1 MQRSSGVFSTK
12 IPNGTDMSM
21 NSSQNSSLQKV
32 IDALSTERLAPYIA
46 NVPNEAS
53 EKALELYQW
62 NIGVSGAFHEAIS
75 VAEVC
80 LRNALHDQLTL
91 FTEGLPGSWFDNTS
105 NVLTADAREDISKAK
120 YRVLRKGGPITPG
133 RLVSELSFGFW
144 KFLLAKRYETSLWT
158 PALRHGF
165 PQLESQQRKVVFET
179 VSDLNILRN
188 RIAHHE
194 PIFKRNLTEDY
205 LKVYRLINWIS
216 VDTREWS
223 TSFSR
228 IQDCLSLYPGFGRS
242 I

>member
-1 MQRSSGVFSTK
+1 
-12 IPNGTDMSM
+12 MSI
-21 NSSQNSSLQKV
+21 NSSQNTNLRSV
-32 IDALSTERLAPYIA
+32 VDALSTERLAPYITH
-46 NVPNEAS
+46 VPNGEV
-53 EKALELYQW
+53 EKALALYQW

-80 LRNALHDQLTL
+80 LRNTLHDQLTQ
-91 FTEGLPGSWFDNTS
+91 FTNGLPGSWFDNTS
-105 NVLTADAREDISKAK
+105 NLLTSDAREDISKAK
-120 YRVLRKGGPITPG
+120 HRVLRKGGPITPG

-194 PIFKRNLTEDY
+194 PIFKRDLLQDY
-205 LKVYRLINWIS
+205 LKIYRLINWIS
-216 VDTREWS
+216 VDTRKWS

-228 IQDCLSLYPGFGRS
+228 IQNCLSLYPGS
-242 I
+242 ELST